1 MSTLKRSLKAS
12 IVTWTVGGIVVVS
25 GLGGLIMRAIM
36 KVQTGHGLDTYRTGR
51 LVEFSYIGLLAS
63 AGVAAVVLLAGLLM
77 RAFGL
82 FDKWRFLRE
91 IRRSRDKHV

>member
-1 MSTLKRSLKAS
+1 MSSLKRPLKAR
-12 IVTWTVGGIVVVS
+12 VATWTVGGIFVIF
-25 GLGGLIMRAIM
+25 GLGGLVMRAIM

-63 AGVAAVVLLAGLLM
+63 VGVAIVVLLIALLL
-77 RAFGL
+77 RVFGL

-91 IRRSRDKHV
+91 IRRSITKHV